1 MSNKQ
6 LKPCPFCGGE
16 LKIVDNR
23 YDQSIC
29 IITVGC
35 DKCRCMVTMFNLT
48 EERTVRELNKR
59 FRENKLVDVMEEVKQ
74 FMTDGINH
82 EYINVHTHPEIK
94 DILGKVVDILG

>member
-1 MSNKQ
+1 MQ
-6 LKPCPFCGGE
+6 
-16 LKIVDNR
+16 V
-23 YDQSIC
+23 Q
-29 IITVGC
+29 
-35 DKCRCMVTMFNLT
+35 
-48 EERTVRELNKR
+48 ELNKR